1 MENKE
6 NTQEKYILYGASFNP
21 PHMGHFSAISQMLD
35 THDKIIIFPYP
46 QKFAEGKIEELP
58 PISQRIKMLQL
69 FIHEF
74 FPNKKIHEKKIM
86 VVNLAAE
93 IQKQQKEELTEVLFK
108 NLTGQSNDS
117 VEKKVLHTYDYLKFV
132 KNRMP
137 EGFTLSACLGFE
149 AQNINRK
156 EEFFNEEKIKEEF
169 PHFFLEEETTIKSQD
184 LRDFFSSHKNI
195 KSKKDEQYIKACVGN
210 SLAEFIFENNLY
222 GVKKKTAQ
230 SKTETPTTRPKL
242 R

>member
-1 MENKE
+1 MENTDK
-6 NTQEKYILYGASFNP
+6 TPEKYILFGASFNP

-35 THDKIIIFPYP
+35 THNQIIIFPYP

-58 PISQRIKMLQL
+58 PISQRIKMLQV
-69 FIHEF
+69 FIQEF
-74 FPNKKIHEKKIM
+74 FPVKEIRDRIM

-108 NLTGQSNDS
+108 SLTGQSNETVS
-117 VEKKVLHTYDYLKFV
+117 KKILHTYDYLKFV

-137 EGFTLSACLGFE
+137 EGATLSACLGFE
-149 AQNINRK
+149 AQNIKRK
-156 EEFFNEEKIKEEF
+156 EEFFNEEKIKSEF
-169 PHFFLEEETTIKSQD
+169 PHFYLEEETTIKSQD

-222 GVKKKTAQ
+222 GVKKKVNQ
-230 SKTETPTTRPKL
+230 IKTEPTISRPKL